1 MDEVKKEEPPK
12 VIIKKVER
20 GKTFQYTTIALLVVL
35 IAGLGYFV
43 YGDKLSFG
51 DGIAAKVNG
60 EEITV
65 TELNRIYDSLP
76 EQQKALMTKDDVLEQ
91 IVQLKV
97 IYQEAKKE
105 GLDVSEAEANS
116 KLDLLLTS
124 AGITRESFIQNL
136 DQQGISE
143 EDFIKSFIEQMT
155 AEKLI
160 NKSLLQNID
169 VSDKEASDYY
179 LENVAQFQ
187 KGEQVTVK
195 HVLIGDANLTVSE
208 KESKAKE
215 LLKKINTK
223 NFCEYVTK
231 YSTDTASLP
240 NCGEY
245 TFGKDDP
252 YVEEFK
258 NLAFSQEVSEI
269 GTANTQFGTHIIWT
283 VKKLPPGT
291 LPFNEVSVQIKEF
304 LRSDKAKQNY
314 DIFYQELKAKSK
326 IKVYEKALL

>member
-1 MDEVKKEEPPK
+1 M
-12 VIIKKVER
+12 
-20 GKTFQYTTIALLVVL
+20 
-35 IAGLGYFV
+35 
-43 YGDKLSFG
+43 
-51 DGIAAKVNG
+51 
-60 EEITV
+60 
-65 TELNRIYDSLP
+65 
-76 EQQKALMTKDDVLEQ
+76 
-91 IVQLKV
+91 
-97 IYQEAKKE
+97 
-105 GLDVSEAEANS
+105 
-116 KLDLLLTS
+116 LLTS